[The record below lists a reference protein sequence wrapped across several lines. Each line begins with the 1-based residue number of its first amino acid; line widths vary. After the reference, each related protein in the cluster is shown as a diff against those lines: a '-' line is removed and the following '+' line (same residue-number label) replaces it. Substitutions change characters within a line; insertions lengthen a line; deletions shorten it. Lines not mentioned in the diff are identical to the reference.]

1 MMANIDNQQN
11 ISIANSSQ
19 VSVGGIQN
27 TISTELIDNSSHNE
41 ILQVFI
47 ALQEIIDALPNGVN
61 KSVAQNAVE
70 ALEQEAS
77 KGAEAQESEIRKW
90 LNFLFETAPD
100 AWEVAID
107 TFIHP
112 IKGLSTVFQK
122 VAEYAKS
129 QKNRI

>member
-1 MMANIDNQQN
+1 MANIDNQQN

-47 ALQEIIDALPNGVN
+47 ALQEIVDALPNGVN

>member
-47 ALQEIIDALPNGVN
+47 ALQEIVDALPNGVN

>member
-1 MMANIDNQQN
+1 MANIDNQQN